1 MQYRPFGK
9 LDFQV
14 SALGFGAMRLPSKSA
29 DYTDIDEAQALEM
42 IHYAI
47 DHGVNYLDTAYGYH
61 GGKSEILVGK
71 ALKGGYRQKVKVATK
86 LPTWLV
92 NAAPDMDRYLDEQL
106 RKLDTEHIDFYLFH
120 DLNKDRWAKLERLEA
135 LNWAEKAIQKGKIGH
150 IGFSFHDDRET
161 FKKIIDAYP
170 WTFCQIQY
178 NYLDIDHQAGQFGL
192 QYAAQKGIA
201 VVIMEP
207 LRGGRLANP
216 PEEVQKI
223 FDEAPV
229 KRSPVAWALLWL
241 WNQKEVAV
249 VLSGMSNLQQVK
261 ENIEI
266 ASSSGVGLLS
276 PEELKII
283 ERAREAFERLPSINC
298 NACKYCLPCPNGV
311 NISRNFELYNDAFQK
326 IAFDDARRKYLALPE
341 EERASSCLGCGD
353 CEDLCPQ
360 ELPIP
365 ELLEKVARA
374 FEE

>member
-1 MQYRPFGK
+1 
-9 LDFQV
+9 
-14 SALGFGAMRLPSKSA
+14 
-29 DYTDIDEAQALEM
+29 
-42 IHYAI
+42 
-47 DHGVNYLDTAYGYH
+47 
-61 GGKSEILVGK
+61 
-71 ALKGGYRQKVKVATK
+71 
-86 LPTWLV
+86 
-92 NAAPDMDRYLDEQL
+92 
-106 RKLDTEHIDFYLFH
+106 
-120 DLNKDRWAKLERLEA
+120 LEA

-326 IAFDDARRKYLALPE
+326 IAFEDARRKYLALPE

>member
-106 RKLDTEHIDFYLFH
+106 RKLDTDLIYFYLYH

-249 VLSGMSNLQQVK
+249 VLSGMSNLDQVK

-326 IAFDDARRKYLALPE
+326 IAFEDARRKYLALPE

>member
-1 MQYRPFGK
+1 
-9 LDFQV
+9 
-14 SALGFGAMRLPSKSA
+14 
-29 DYTDIDEAQALEM
+29 M

-326 IAFDDARRKYLALPE
+326 IAFEDARRKYLALPE

>member
-92 NAAPDMDRYLDEQL
+92 NAAPDMDRHLDEQL

-326 IAFDDARRKYLALPE
+326 IAFEDARRKYLALPE

>member
-92 NAAPDMDRYLDEQL
+92 NAAPDMDRYLDEQH

-326 IAFDDARRKYLALPE
+326 IAFEDARRKYLALPE

>member
-326 IAFDDARRKYLALPE
+326 IAFEDARRKYLALPE

>member
-14 SALGFGAMRLPSKSA
+14 SALGFGAMRLPLKRASNA
-29 DYTDIDEAQALEM
+29 DIDETQTLEM

-47 DHGVNYLDTAYGYH
+47 DQGVNYLDTAYTYH
-61 GGKSEILVGK
+61 DGKSEIIVGK
-71 ALKGGYRQKVKVATK
+71 ALKNGYRQKVKIATK
-86 LPTWLV
+86 LPVWLV
-92 NAAPDMDRYLDEQL
+92 NTTKDMDRYLDEQL
-106 RKLDTEHIDFYLFH
+106 KKLDTDHIDFYLFH
-120 DLNKDRWAKLERLEA
+120 SLDKDRWTKLEQLEA
-135 LNWAEKAIQKGKIGH
+135 LNWAEKAIQKGKIGQ

-207 LRGGRLANP
+207 LRGGRLAHP
-216 PEEVQKI
+216 PKEVQRI

-241 WNQKEVAV
+241 WNQKEVSV
-249 VLSGMSNLQQVK
+249 VLSGMSNFNQVR

-266 ASSSGVGLLS
+266 ASFSRVGLLS

-283 ERAREAFERLPSINC
+283 DKVREAFESLPSINC
-298 NACKYCLPCPNGV
+298 NMCKYCLPCPNGV
-311 NISRNFELYNDAFQK
+311 NIPRNFELYNNAFQGG
-326 IAFDDARRKYLALPE
+326 AFEDARRKYLALPE
-341 EERASSCLGCGD
+341 EERASSCIRCGD
-353 CEDLCPQ
+353 CEKLCPQ
-360 ELPIP
+360 TLPIP
-365 ELLEKVARA
+365 ELLEKVTQA
-374 FEE
+374 FEK

>member
-9 LDFQV
+9 LDFQI

-276 PEELKII
+276 LEELKII

-326 IAFDDARRKYLALPE
+326 IAFEDARRKYLALPE

>member
-266 ASSSGVGLLS
+266 ASSSRVGLLS

-326 IAFDDARRKYLALPE
+326 IAFEDARRKYLALPE

>member
-14 SALGFGAMRLPSKSA
+14 SALGFGTMRLPLKGT
-29 DYTDIDEAQALEM
+29 DYSDIDEAQSIEM
-42 IHYAI
+42 IRYAI
-47 DHGVNYLDTAYGYH
+47 DRGVNYLDTAYGYH
-61 GGKSEILVGK
+61 GGKSEIVVSK
-71 ALKGGYRQKVKVATK
+71 ALKGGYREKVKVATK
-86 LPTWLV
+86 LPTWAV
-92 NAAPDMDRYLDEQL
+92 NTASDMDRYLNEQL
-106 RKLDTEHIDFYLFH
+106 KKLDLDHIDFYLFH
-120 DLNKDRWAKLERLEA
+120 DLNKERWAKLERLEA
-135 LNWAEKAIQKGKIGH
+135 LSWAEKMIQQGNIGQ
-150 IGFSFHDDRET
+150 IGFSFHDDQET
-161 FKKIIDAYP
+161 FKKIIDSYP

-178 NYLDIDHQAGQFGL
+178 NYLDIYHQAGQAGL

-207 LRGGRLANP
+207 LRGGRLAHP

-241 WNQKEVAV
+241 WNQKEVSV
-249 VLSGMSNLQQVK
+249 VLSGMSNLDQVK

-276 PEELKII
+276 PEELKVI
-283 ERAREAFERLPSINC
+283 ERAREAFESLPSINC
-298 NACKYCLPCPNGV
+298 NMCNYCLPCPNGV
-311 NISRNFELYNDAFQK
+311 NIPRNFELYNKAFQEG
-326 IAFDDARRKYLALPE
+326 AFEDARRKYLALPE
-341 EERASSCLGCGD
+341 EERASSCLRCGD
-353 CEDLCPQ
+353 CESLCPQ

>member
-276 PEELKII
+276 LEELKII

-326 IAFDDARRKYLALPE
+326 IAFEDARRKYLALPE

>member
-9 LDFQV
+9 LDFQI

-86 LPTWLV
+86 LPVWLV
-92 NAAPDMDRYLDEQL
+92 DTVQDMDRYLDEQL

-276 PEELKII
+276 LEELKII

-326 IAFDDARRKYLALPE
+326 IAFEDARRKYLALPE

>member
-249 VLSGMSNLQQVK
+249 VLSGMSNLPQVK

-326 IAFDDARRKYLALPE
+326 IAFEDARRKYLALPE